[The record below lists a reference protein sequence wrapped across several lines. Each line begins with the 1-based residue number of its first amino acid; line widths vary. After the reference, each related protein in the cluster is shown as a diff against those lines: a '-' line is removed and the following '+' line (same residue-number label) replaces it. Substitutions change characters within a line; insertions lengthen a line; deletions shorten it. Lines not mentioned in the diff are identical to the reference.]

1 MPAARIVTRHITGDR
16 SNPASITE
24 GAVVASKLHS
34 DLLNGRYN
42 LTRFD
47 SQPHLSA
54 PNGFADPTG
63 ATGDTN
69 WARYRS
75 GLTTHYHVKGTQTL
89 LGPLQDLTG
98 KGLEVGQDQTAAD
111 GIEHVFGSNSTAAGA
126 GVAGDFSF
134 VVGTDPGFSAKLKFR
149 ITAVLAVT
157 ELAFGWRK
165 NQASSATL
173 NYTDF
178 AVISMAG
185 TPAGVSVKTNLAG
198 AGIVTTVTGK
208 AWLIDETHTV
218 EVRVIGTR
226 AVYFFDNAPIAGM
239 PQFDFAAA
247 ALLEPFFF
255 LIQGATPTTIFWQES
270 EIGPRRQLTTN
281 LSTQG

>member
-1 MPAARIVTRHITGDR
+1 MPAARIVTRHLTGDR

-24 GAVVASKLHS
+24 GCVVGSKLHS

-42 LTRFD
+42 FTRFD
-47 SQPHLSA
+47 SQPHASA

-63 ATGDTN
+63 VAGDIN

-75 GLTTHYHVKGTQTL
+75 GLTSHYHVKGTQTL
-89 LGPLQDLTG
+89 LAPLQDLTG

-126 GVAGDFSF
+126 AVAGAFSF
-134 VVGTDPGFSAKLKFR
+134 IVGTDPGFSLRMKFR
-149 ITAVLAVT
+149 VTAVTNIT
-157 ELAFGWRK
+157 ELGIGWRK
-165 NQASSATL
+165 NAAFSATL
-173 NYTDF
+173 NYSDF
-178 AVISMAG
+178 AILDVI
-185 TPAGVSVKTNLAG
+185 TAGVVNVKTNLAS

-208 AWLIDETHTV
+208 TWAADETHTL
-218 EVRVIGTR
+218 EVRVLGTR
-226 AVYFFDNAPIAGM
+226 AVYLFDNAPIAGM

-255 LIQGATPTTIFWQES
+255 LIQGTTPTTIFWQEL
-270 EIGPRRQLTTN
+270 EVGPRRQLTTN

>member
-1 MPAARIVTRHITGDR
+1 MAAARIVTRHLTGDR

-24 GAVVASKLHS
+24 GCVVASKLHS

-42 LTRFD
+42 FTRFD
-47 SQPHLSA
+47 SQPHASA

-63 ATGDTN
+63 VGGDIN

-75 GLTTHYHVKGTQTL
+75 GLTSHYHVKGTQTL
-89 LGPLQDLTG
+89 LAPLQELTG
-98 KGLEVGQDQTAAD
+98 KGLEVSQDQTAAD

-126 GVAGDFSF
+126 AVSGAFSF
-134 VVGTDPGFSAKLKFR
+134 VVGTDPGFSARLKFR
-149 ITAVLAVT
+149 ITAITAIT
-157 ELAFGWRK
+157 ELCFGWRK
-165 NQASSATL
+165 NAAFSATL
-173 NYTDF
+173 NYSDF
-178 AVISMAG
+178 AVISVAG
-185 TPAGVSVKTNLAG
+185 TPATVNVKTNLAS
-198 AGIVTTVTGK
+198 AGIVTTATGK
-208 AWLIDETHTV
+208 VWAADETHTL
-218 EVRVIGTR
+218 EVRVLGTR
-226 AVYFFDNAPIAGM
+226 AVYLFDNAPIAGM

-247 ALLEPFFF
+247 ALLEPVFF